1 MSMGNNWLCNVQDEQ
16 ILATCGTNRSW
27 QLLGQ
32 IQPGNFWDKQI
43 LATFGTNR
51 SLQLLGQIQPGNFWD
66 KQILATFG
74 TNTTWQLLGQIDPG
88 NFLDKYN
95 LAIFRNNIYILT
107 TLNLRKLAPL
117 HPQGNSTSVQCT
129 GSRLKSRKNTKN
141 LLNLVVDVL

>member
-1 MSMGNNWLCNVQDEQ
+1 MFRM
-16 ILATCGTNRSW
+16 NRSW
-27 QLLGQ
+27 QLVGQ
-32 IQPGNFWDKQI
+32 IDPGNFWDKYN

-51 SLQLLGQIQPGNFWD
+51 SQQLLGQ
-66 KQILATFG
+66 KK
-74 TNTTWQLLGQIDPG
+74 TWQLLGQIDPG